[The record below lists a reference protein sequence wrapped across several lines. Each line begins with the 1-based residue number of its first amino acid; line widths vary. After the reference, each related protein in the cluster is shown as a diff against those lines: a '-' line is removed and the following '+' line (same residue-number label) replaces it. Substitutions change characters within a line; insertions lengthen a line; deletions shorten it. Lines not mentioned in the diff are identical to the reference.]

1 VRGVTVLGDGEGDR
15 GLVVARGGEPHVERR
30 RGPGGGSAVR
40 GDHERAVDAPA
51 QQGRDRHVGDG
62 LPADRPEQGALRL
75 RGRFVEPAGAVGN
88 GCHIVVMEPARPR
101 GVDRQDRTL
110 GQRVH
115 VGEPGGGL
123 GHVAQTEKVVARLT
137 VDLRAEPRQGEDRL
151 HLAGEHPLAL
161 VDHREPDPGAL
172 EPDPQRVAHRGR
184 GGHLPGRLGQLVPR
198 EAQRA
203 PAAVVDGEGEN
214 AAEPFGHASAVV
226 LVEVHQHLCVR
237 GTAELMPAGLQL
249 GPQVAMV
256 VDLAV
261 VDDGDRAILVAHGL
275 VPRG

>member
-1 VRGVTVLGDGEGDR
+1 MPEQIEDRLAAHVLVPEIDGAVRGVTVLGDGEGDR

-62 LPADRPEQGALRL
+62 LPADGPEQGALRL

-151 HLAGEHPLAL
+151 
-161 VDHREPDPGAL
+161 
-172 EPDPQRVAHRGR
+172 QRVEEGLHTE
-184 GGHLPGRLGQLVPR
+184 PVPR